1 MATGA
6 GCVWGASVLVVTALI
21 ARAST
26 RPAAHLA
33 TPAPRAVRRP
43 VDLIGVIAH
52 AAWRPRDACQW
63 RWLGNLS
70 GIRRC
75 LFSPQVACD
84 GHSAG
89 ADSAS
94 TPM

>member
-1 MATGA
+1 MHTWHTG
-6 GCVWGASVLVVTALI
+6 
-21 ARAST
+21 
-26 RPAAHLA
+26 
-33 TPAPRAVRRP
+33 PRGGEKTFDRK
-43 VDLIGVIAH
+43 GVMAH

-70 GIRRC
+70 GIGRC